1 MSKQTVP
8 VNFCGINTGLL
19 TTYLLRLPY
28 LIGTCCHVYRLK
40 LELEL
45 KKALVY
51 FFPHS
56 TPLFLL
62 TPIRNKKPLLLAN
75 LPWVKPSQDR
85 ME

>member
-28 LIGTCCHVYRLK
+28 LIGTCCHVDRLK

-45 KKALVY
+45 KKGFGIL
-51 FFPHS
+51 FPPLNPPLS
-56 TPLFLL
+56 TYPH
-62 TPIRNKKPLLLAN
+62 
-75 LPWVKPSQDR
+75 
-85 ME
+85 